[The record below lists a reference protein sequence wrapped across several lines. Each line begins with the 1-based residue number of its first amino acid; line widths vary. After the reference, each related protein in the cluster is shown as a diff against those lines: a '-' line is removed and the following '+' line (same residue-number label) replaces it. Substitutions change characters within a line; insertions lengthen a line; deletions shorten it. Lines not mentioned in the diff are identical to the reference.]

1 MIWIDGDACPRQ
13 VKDLVYKT
21 AIRLKIKTVVVAN
34 KAQKIPRS
42 VFISLRV
49 VANKLDEAD
58 RFIVDNITA
67 GDVVITADIPF
78 AAEVVDKASYAI
90 NPRGELYTAQN
101 ISERLSI
108 RNFMDDLRGAG
119 VQTGMSGSYGDKD
132 KKAFASTFDRIIQKV
147 LREQKAKEAAEGK
160 GASD

>member
-1 MIWIDGDACPRQ
+1 MIWIDGDACPRE

-42 VFISLRV
+42 VFITLRV

-58 RFIVDNITA
+58 RFIVDNVTK
-67 GDVVITADIPF
+67 GDIVITADIPF
-78 AAEVVDKASYAI
+78 AAQVVEKASYAI
-90 NPRGELYTAQN
+90 NPRGELYTPQN

-119 VQTGMSGSYGDKD
+119 VQTGMSSAYSDRD
-132 KKAFASTFDRIIQKV
+132 KKAFAATFDRIIQRS
-147 LREQKAKEAAEGK
+147 LREAPPGEG
-160 GASD
+160 